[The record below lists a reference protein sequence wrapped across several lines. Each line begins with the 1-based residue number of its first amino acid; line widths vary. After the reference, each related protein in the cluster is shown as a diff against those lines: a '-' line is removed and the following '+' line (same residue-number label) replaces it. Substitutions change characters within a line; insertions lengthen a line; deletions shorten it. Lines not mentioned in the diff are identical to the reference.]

1 MQEIR
6 RSRRKRVLL
15 LSGALVI
22 LFVAALGVVSR
33 LPAFAIQGL
42 VVENETSVP
51 TGKIEA
57 LVRGELRGA
66 YGLLIAKQTVL
77 LYPKRSI
84 RAALA
89 AAFPEIGSVDF
100 SIRPGRVLTLAV
112 ASRERHALWC
122 GESDDGASEESSEKC
137 FFLDTEGLVF
147 AHAGASA
154 TSTMRFRYYGAL
166 TDAPHGTSTPL
177 GARFL
182 ASAALAELEN
192 LRVLLTR
199 DLSLEPI
206 ALSVVGPDAL
216 VRLASGTELY
226 FSRNEPFGVALEN
239 LATLIA
245 SRSGTSTAESSQP
258 AHNMPPGEAVTVSGA
273 GALDGLEYVDLRF
286 GNRLYYK

>member
-6 RSRRKRVLL
+6 RSRRKRALL
-15 LSGALVI
+15 LSGVLVI

-33 LPAFAIQGL
+33 LESLAVQGI

-66 YGLLIAKQTVL
+66 YGILVAKQTTL

-84 RAALA
+84 RVALA
-89 AAFPEIGSVDF
+89 AAFPEIGSVGF
-100 SIRPGRVLTLAV
+100 TVRPGRVLALAV
-112 ASRERHALWC
+112 TSRERHALWC
-122 GESDDGASEESSEKC
+122 GETDDGANESSGAC

-147 AHAGASA
+147 APETANGTS

-182 ASAALAELEN
+182 ARTALAELEE
-192 LRVLLTR
+192 LRTLLTR
-199 DLSLEPI
+199 DLSLEPV
-206 ALSVVGPDAL
+206 ALSVVGRDAL

-226 FSRNEPFGVALEN
+226 FSRSEPFEAALEN

-245 SRSGTSTAESSQP
+245 SRSGTSTE
-258 AHNMPPGEAVTVSGA
+258 ERIR
-273 GALDGLEYVDLRF
+273 ALDGLEYVDVRF
-286 GNRLYYK
+286 GNRLYYR